1 MSRYKIA
8 GEITDRDLD
17 ADPVV
22 LGDGSVLTEQ
32 LAHAWADEVEV
43 RLGPPPLEA
52 RQGGASP
59 RRSVRFGPRLD
70 ARLEARARAEGKSA
84 SEVVREA
91 VEAYL

>member
-1 MSRYKIA
+1 MAKYKIA

-22 LGDGSVLTEQ
+22 LGDGSVLTEE
-32 LAHAWADEVEV
+32 LAQEWADEAEV
-43 RLGPPPLEA
+43 RMGRPPLEA
-52 RQGGASP
+52 HRRGPSP

-70 ARLEARARAEGKSA
+70 ARLEARAKAEGKSP